1 MTAKTRSRPC
11 VALFSPPHTLE
22 EANVQEATFQSRRPL
37 CSILCAS
44 ILAGPAA
51 ANIRYTFTS
60 DRGSFVYDSV
70 SFFEGGSLS
79 AGDLARYSG
88 DFEDVYF
95 GNSYILLDN
104 AACRIADDCFDAT
117 FGLSGIFQTL
127 GTYYASDGG
136 AEIVISQITAGEPVP
151 ELSSWALLAIGFA
164 GLAFART
171 EEFGG
176 PPATERPIADLTL
189 IRGPY
194 AARPRLRFR
203 HGRA

>member
-1 MTAKTRSRPC
+1 MPSKRRFDLI
-11 VALFSPPHTLE
+11 ALC
-22 EANVQEATFQSRRPL
+22 A
-37 CSILCAS
+37 SILWAS

-51 ANIRYTFTS
+51 ANIRYAFTS
-60 DRGSFVYDSV
+60 DRGSFVYDSI

-79 AGDLARYSG
+79 AGDLVRYSG

-127 GTYYASDGG
+127 GTYYASDG

-151 ELSSWALLAIGFA
+151 ELSSWALLAVGFA
-164 GLAFART
+164 GLAFARN
-171 EEFGG
+171 
-176 PPATERPIADLTL
+176 RRIW
-189 IRGPY
+189 
-194 AARPRLRFR
+194 RPRLPLLSDSS
-203 HGRA
+203 AI

>member
-1 MTAKTRSRPC
+1 MPSKRRFNLI
-11 VALFSPPHTLE
+11 ALC
-22 EANVQEATFQSRRPL
+22 A
-37 CSILCAS
+37 SILCAS

-79 AGDLARYSG
+79 AGDLVKYSG

-95 GNSYILLDN
+95 GNSYILLVN
-104 AACRIADDCFDAT
+104 AACRIADDCFEAT

-136 AEIVISQITAGEPVP
+136 AEIVISQVTAGEPAP
-151 ELSSWALLAIGFA
+151 ELSTWALLAVGFA
-164 GLAFART
+164 GLAFARNRIRVS
-171 EEFGG
+171 
-176 PPATERPIADLTL
+176 AERLSEKYRSTSRQNP
-189 IRGPY
+189 
-194 AARPRLRFR
+194 ARPF
-203 HGRA
+203 G